1 MSKTADE
8 PLIAFVRALARR
20 QARIDIELEAQR
32 HSDPDSL
39 QPEARDMPNVGK
51 IRIGDGPDDVV
62 VLFDPGAPP
71 LHVDIFTELDEE
83 DGIVQI
89 SFAAITQDGDGTKKA
104 DIVARL
110 RMKKELGWALCRA
123 LNKLDAR

>member
-1 MSKTADE
+1 
-8 PLIAFVRALARR
+8 
-20 QARIDIELEAQR
+20 
-32 HSDPDSL
+32 
-39 QPEARDMPNVGK
+39 MPNVGK
-51 IRIGDGPDDVV
+51 IRIGDDPDDVV

-83 DGIVQI
+83 GGIVRI

-110 RMKKELGWALCRA
+110 RMKKEIAWELCRELKKCDA
-123 LNKLDAR
+123 L